1 MKFLHVLGEIFSPH
15 AILENPCQPR
25 RTRAKAGKTVKNHGT
40 FAAVICFV
48 LTLQK
53 ADGVTTNDANP

>member
-1 MKFLHVLGEIFSPH
+1 MKIH
-15 AILENPCQPR
+15 AS
-25 RTRAKAGKTVKNHGT
+25 RAALVQKAGKTVKNHGT

>member
-25 RTRAKAGKTVKNHGT
+25 P
-40 FAAVICFV
+40 
-48 LTLQK
+48 
-53 ADGVTTNDANP
+53 GVPEWFKRPKKPRKITELLRL